1 MCIGLRDLKIAL
13 VQGLIGYFARYVSS
27 REFSVSTRV
36 FGFVLTSAESQ
47 LLWRELTPQD
57 YGSVANIEIQFSAAP
72 CRELSLGA
80 CPIAFDGNV
89 IAKETVHFPSRV
101 WPSWIGVGSGGTA
114 TRPSVAGSMDAPLL

>member
-47 LLWRELTPQD
+47 RLWRELTPQD
-57 YGSVANIEIQFSAAP
+57 YGSVANIEIQFF
-72 CRELSLGA
+72 RDRLSGA
-80 CPIAFDGNV
+80 FTWRLSDRVRRQRDRKRNGAF
-89 IAKETVHFPSRV
+89 P
-101 WPSWIGVGSGGTA
+101 
-114 TRPSVAGSMDAPLL
+114 